1 MRIHSRGQHYTFAHR
16 VLPSLTW
23 AHPDRLLS
31 LLTSSERDSFLQA
44 VWETAGKNQ
53 PPSDQV
59 DGATL
64 RSAIHPHDRYTIA
77 LITLPLPL
85 VPAEAYFVA
94 IIFGDYSSLKATE
107 TDLPSVC
114 YFTLEFGRN
123 IITQEEH
130 TVFAEW
136 RKDGHYNLGSGPP
149 PERQAF
155 LDHLTAILEEND
167 TGAWKT

>member
-1 MRIHSRGQHYTFAHR
+1 MLTHSRGQHYTFAHR

-31 LLTSSERDSFLQA
+31 FLTRSECDSFLQA
-44 VWETAGKNQ
+44 VWEIAGKNQ
-53 PPSDQV
+53 PLSDQV

-64 RSAIHPHDRYTIA
+64 RSAIHQRDRYTIA
-77 LITLPLPL
+77 LITLPHPL

-94 IIFGDYSSLKATE
+94 IIFDDQSSLKATE
-107 TDLPSVC
+107 TDIPNVR

-136 RKDGHYNLGSGPP
+136 RKDGHYNLGSGPR
-149 PERQAF
+149 PESQAF

-167 TGAWKT
+167 TRA